1 VTVWLARVGDVR
13 PDARAL
19 LAGAA
24 GAALGVPPATIEVT
38 KEPGGRPRLV
48 GEAAGLHVAVS
59 HTRGIAAVA
68 TSRLAPVGVDVEA
81 VRQLPSAGLARRWL
95 LPAEA
100 AWLAEH
106 PADAQA
112 VAFLLL
118 WTYKEAVG
126 KARGIGLRGG
136 GLRQPAP
143 LPPVDRLAPPVGER
157 AAVLRPVPGDA
168 GLVAGVGLT
177 GPDLVLA
184 VAAASAAAS
193 GACPVVRELELD
205 PVG

>member
-1 VTVWLARVGDVR
+1 MTVWLARVDDVR
-13 PDARAL
+13 PGSRAL
-19 LAGAA
+19 LVGAA
-24 GAALGVPPATIEVT
+24 GAALGLPPQAIEVT
-38 KEPGGRPRLV
+38 KDPGGRPRLV

-81 VRQLPSAGLARRWL
+81 VRPLPSAALARRWL

-100 AWLAEH
+100 DWLAAQ
-106 PADAQA
+106 PAGAQA
-112 VAFLLL
+112 AAFLLL

-126 KARGIGLRGG
+126 KARGTGLRGG

-143 LPPVDRLAPPVGER
+143 LPGPGGLAPAGRDGAV
-157 AAVLRPVPGDA
+157 VLRPVPGDA
-168 GLVAGVGLT
+168 DLVAGVAVTDPG
-177 GPDLVLA
+177 LVLA

-193 GACPVVRELELD
+193 GSRPVVREFELD
-205 PVG
+205 PTG